1 MTGKFRET
9 ANRVGANRERAN
21 PERANRERAGVEC
34 VGPECAPSPWKSG
47 PSGPRKSPPI
57 APGFSPRALLASTR
71 ALPQPLSR
79 HHHPKP
85 KGFATACAFL
95 VAVVLLAV
103 HNVSAQAGGN
113 QRSFRQSKS
122 AVEKTLKQLQGS
134 LSGKLPALEGFALQG
149 EHPLSR
155 YQRAYYQSTV
165 QVSATASG
173 GSLVRVNAK
182 VTAWYSDSVAS
193 RSGYQVLTS
202 NGRLESDLLDQLS
215 EALASGAGTSSAD
228 GSFGDRLPIVQEPA
242 KARAP
247 ATKAGA
253 DRTLSAP
260 MPRLPET
267 GGAFSP
273 GSTSIERGLSS
284 RQLGDSKN
292 FPRPADT
299 QKPDDKPAT
308 GLQAE
313 GATLEEVL
321 KNQAHPKNLVAI
333 KKSGTPVV
341 GSPSLNGKT
350 LFMASAHDE
359 FEMLDFSADWVHV
372 RISGLARGWIW
383 RTSLEMPEGISDVP
397 QSGAGAKAVA
407 ADLFQV
413 TREETAPFPGDW
425 EPLRGK
431 SVKIISVQ
439 KIQENEK
446 GSGARAKLEF
456 AKSLLDK
463 SYAELAAKS
472 KDLAGIVLIFDSV
485 DGGMIAA
492 TLPTVQQWKAGT
504 LSDAAL
510 WHQCYFDPP
519 ETFSLAAPAGG
530 Q

>member
-1 MTGKFRET
+1 MRGAAPEVRENPVL
-9 ANRVGANRERAN
+9 ALSGIPPQLKQDSDRCGYRSAEALRHPKSRNPKYPPQESLHLKSLDASSLRRRFLAAKSLRA
-21 PERANRERAGVEC
+21 
-34 VGPECAPSPWKSG
+34 K
-47 PSGPRKSPPI
+47 PRHAELAFAI
-57 APGFSPRALLASTR
+57 LLA
-71 ALPQPLSR
+71 
-79 HHHPKP
+79 
-85 KGFATACAFL
+85 G
-95 VAVVLLAV
+95 LLLGARGA
-103 HNVSAQAGGN
+103 SAQAGGN
-113 QRSFRQSKS
+113 ERTFRQSKN
-122 AVEKTLKQLQGS
+122 AVEKALKQLQS
-134 LSGKLPALEGFALQG
+134 SMSGKLPALEGFALQG

-155 YQRAYYQSTV
+155 YQRAYYQSAV

-173 GSLVRVNAK
+173 GSLVRVNTK
-182 VTAWYSDSVAS
+182 VTAWYADPVPS
-193 RSGYQVLTS
+193 RSGYQALTS
-202 NGRLESDLLDQLS
+202 NGRIESDLLDQLS
-215 EALASGAGTSSAD
+215 DALASVAAAGGSSAASVAD
-228 GSFGDRLPIVQEPA
+228 SP
-242 KARAP
+242 KARATANQSSSEP
-247 ATKAGA
+247 
-253 DRTLSAP
+253 TLSAP

-267 GGAFSP
+267 GRTFS
-273 GSTSIERGLSS
+273 SAIQQGLSS
-284 RQLGDSKN
+284 QQDSKSDGKN
-292 FPRPADT
+292 ASKPAD
-299 QKPDDKPAT
+299 KAAT
-308 GLQAE
+308 SLEAE
-313 GATLEEVL
+313 AASLEEVL

-341 GSPSLNGKT
+341 ASPSLNGKT

-372 RISGLARGWIW
+372 RISGLSRGWIW

-397 QSGAGAKAVA
+397 QADASARPVV

-446 GSGARAKLEF
+446 NSGARAKLEF

-463 SYAELAAKS
+463 NYAELAAKS
-472 KDLAGIVLIFDSV
+472 KELAGVVMIFDSV

-492 TLPTVQQWKAGT
+492 TLSTVQQWKAGT

-510 WHQCYFDPP
+510 WHRCYFDPP